1 MFDSIADE
9 NPRARRSHWKI
20 YALSGALVLLVAF
33 SAYLYH
39 QVRELRREA
48 ARLQELI
55 VAEISNFRE
64 TTVATSQ
71 ANRRHLEGLRQELEA
86 ARQQASMAVGR
97 AKREAQIHAERLA
110 RQLAESQRKQGEQM
124 LGQLTDIRAETTAAS
139 VRIGEVSGDVD
150 SVKTEVAT
158 TKSEMDKSVADL
170 KRVTGDL
177 GVLSGLIATNSRELA
192 ALKALGER
200 SYYEF
205 KLVKTKQPQ
214 KVGDIAVLLKKT
226 DPKRHRYTVE
236 VVADDKRIEKKDK
249 GVNEPVQFY
258 VFRARQ
264 PYELVV
270 NEVAKDQIKGYL
282 AAPKAHSLRELTEL
296 RR

>member
-1 MFDSIADE
+1 VFDLTADE
-9 NPRARRSHWKI
+9 NSPARRSHWKI
-20 YALSGALVLLVAF
+20 YALSGALVLLAAF
-33 SAYLYH
+33 SAYLYL
-39 QVRELRREA
+39 QVKELRREA

-64 TTVATSQ
+64 TTAATSQ
-71 ANRRHLEGLRQELEA
+71 ASRRHLEGLRKELEA

-150 SVKTEVAT
+150 SVKTEVAS
-158 TKSEMDKSVADL
+158 TKSELDKTVSDL

-200 SYYEF
+200 NYYEF

-236 VVADDKRIEKKDK
+236 VLADDKRIEKKDK

-258 VFRARQ
+258 VFKARQ